1 MIFNI
6 LSVFNQLIKPSL
18 KYGIL
23 GKAIKSKK
31 IKVNL
36 FEYSNFLSTTD
47 RIDDKQF
54 GEDPGMVIKYDVA
67 NKALNSIKKLNPK
80 TKVIFLSPKGKK
92 LDYKLVDEFSKLKN
106 ITIVSGRYEG
116 FDERIIE
123 EHADLEISIGDFVL
137 SGGEIPSIVLIDAIS
152 RMTDGVV
159 GNKDSVKKDSFNNS
173 LLKHPV
179 YTRPANIK
187 GKKVPELLTLGN
199 HKKIRDYNRKKSLI
213 NTLSRREDLIENANI
228 NQSERKMLMDNK
240 RQSMRSD
247 CYLALMH
254 YPIENIKGEIIKTSL
269 TNLDI
274 QDIARSC
281 KTYGIKKYF
290 ITHPVKEQRELAMNV
305 LDYWKKGNNIK
316 NDNTKHGALENIEIK
331 KSLQSAIAT
340 IKKVHGKKPKIVATD
355 ARIMHN
361 MINYSEVKSNLITD
375 TCPYLF
381 LFGTGWGLTKDVLNS
396 ADYILKPVG
405 SYYEYNHLSVRSAVA
420 IILDRIFGC
429 NF

>member
-152 RMTDGVV
+152 TSSG
-159 GNKDSVKKDSFNNS
+159 SS
-173 LLKHPV
+173 LP
-179 YTRPANIK
+179 
-187 GKKVPELLTLGN
+187 
-199 HKKIRDYNRKKSLI
+199 
-213 NTLSRREDLIENANI
+213 REIS
-228 NQSERKMLMDNK
+228 SED
-240 RQSMRSD
+240 
-247 CYLALMH
+247 
-254 YPIENIKGEIIKTSL
+254 
-269 TNLDI
+269 
-274 QDIARSC
+274 
-281 KTYGIKKYF
+281 
-290 ITHPVKEQRELAMNV
+290 
-305 LDYWKKGNNIK
+305 
-316 NDNTKHGALENIEIK
+316 
-331 KSLQSAIAT
+331 
-340 IKKVHGKKPKIVATD
+340 
-355 ARIMHN
+355 
-361 MINYSEVKSNLITD
+361 
-375 TCPYLF
+375 
-381 LFGTGWGLTKDVLNS
+381 
-396 ADYILKPVG
+396 
-405 SYYEYNHLSVRSAVA
+405 
-420 IILDRIFGC
+420 
-429 NF
+429 